1 MSTIASS
8 QSAPLN
14 PHGALSPTDE
24 KRLQQLEEQFDPEMR
39 FRPTA
44 PPATVIVKWLLIVLS
59 CFHYY
64 TAGFGLLQEITHR
77 GVHLAFVL
85 GLIFLV
91 FAVSHRSSEALSKHS
106 WLTPGGVPLVDWLL
120 GLCCVASVLYI
131 PYVFDDLAFRVGNPS
146 VTDVLFGSMLF
157 ISLLEATRRSMGWP
171 LPIIALVF
179 TAYAL
184 AGPVFPGLL
193 KHAGASWSQM
203 INHQYLTSQGI
214 YGVAVGVVATYV
226 FHFVLFGVMATR
238 IGLGQLFLDIASS
251 VAGRY
256 AGGPA
261 KVSVFGSGLFG
272 MLSGSSV
279 ANAVTVGSL
288 TIPAM
293 IRVGYKRHFA
303 AAVEAAASTGGQIT
317 PPVLGAAAFLMVE
330 FLNLPYQ
337 TIVAAAVVPAFMH
350 FFGVFMQ
357 VHFEAKR
364 YGLRGLTDKEMPK
377 LRESLRLRWPTL
389 IPLVLLISILVS
401 GRTPYLAAFVGI
413 TSCAIVGLTTHAQN
427 NQTKNWVLMVGLH
440 VLLIALSFVD
450 WGANSEFIKLGI
462 FAIGAAATVGLSRL
476 LKISGRI
483 SYGVLLE
490 ALETGAKYALAVGA
504 AAATVGIV
512 IGVVTLTG
520 VGFKIS
526 HIITSAANVLAGGV
540 ADLLPPAWVSLQSL
554 TLLAALIMTGLI
566 CILMGCGIPTTA
578 NYIIMVS
585 VAAPTL
591 VQLGV
596 EPLVAHFFVFY
607 YGVLADITPP
617 VALAA
622 YASAG
627 MAGSDPFKTGNT
639 AFRLGLGKVLVP
651 FVFVFSPSL
660 LLVAKGFNWYDF
672 VVTFT
677 GCILGITILAAGLS
691 KFFLVEMRRWEQVVC
706 VAAAILMVAPSLTAT
721 LVGVAM
727 VIPMLIRHLSVWRS
741 QPPTG

>member
-1 MSTIASS
+1 MTAATLLPDD
-8 QSAPLN
+8 Q
-14 PHGALSPTDE
+14 
-24 KRLQQLEEQFDPEMR
+24 KLQELEEQFDPEMR
-39 FRPTA
+39 FRPTM
-44 PPATVIVKWLLIVLS
+44 PPATQIVKWLLIALS

-85 GLIFLV
+85 GMIFLV
-91 FAVSHRSSEALSKHS
+91 FAFSASSADRSVKSSLLS
-106 WLTPGGVPLVDWLL
+106 PGGVPLVDWLL
-120 GLCCVASVLYI
+120 AGACAISVLYI
-131 PYVFDDLAFRVGNPS
+131 PYVFDDLMFRVGNPS
-146 VTDVLFGSMLF
+146 NMDVIMGSILF
-157 ISLLEATRRSMGWP
+157 ITLLEATRRSMGWP
-171 LPIIALVF
+171 LPLIAIGF
-179 TAYAL
+179 TVYAL
-184 AGPVFPGLL
+184 LGPYFPGLL
-193 KHAGASWSQM
+193 KHAGANWSMM

-238 IGLGQLFLDIASS
+238 IGLGQLFLDVASS
-251 VAGRY
+251 IAGRY

-261 KVSVFGSGLFG
+261 KVSVFGSALFG

-293 IRVGYKRHFA
+293 IRVGYKKHFA
-303 AAVEAAASTGGQIT
+303 AAVEAASSTGGQIT
-317 PPVLGAAAFLMVE
+317 PPVLGAAAFLMME
-330 FLNLPYQ
+330 FLNVPYQ
-337 TIVAAAVVPAFMH
+337 TIIAASIVPAFMH

-364 YGLRGLTDKEMPK
+364 YGLRGLTEDEMPR
-377 LRESLRLRWPTL
+377 LAESLKMRWPTL
-389 IPLVLLISILVS
+389 IPLALLISILVS

-413 TSCAIVGLTTHAQN
+413 SSCAIVGMSTRVSG
-427 NQTKNWVLMVGLH
+427 NQLRNWGLLVVMHLLLMT
-440 VLLIALSFVD
+440 IAFSDFGND
-450 WGANSEFIKLGI
+450 NSTIKLVL
-462 FAIGAAATVGLSRL
+462 FALALAVGAAAYAWAGVR
-476 LKISGRI
+476 GRI
-483 SYGVLLE
+483 EPHVLVE

-526 HIITSAANVLAGGV
+526 YIITQAAQSISAVMGGV
-540 ADLLPPAWVSLQSL
+540 IPSDWMSLNTL
-554 TLLAALIMTGLI
+554 TLLAALIMTGLV
-566 CILMGCGIPTTA
+566 CILMGCGVPTTA
-578 NYIIMVS
+578 TYIIMVT

-591 VQLGV
+591 VGLGV

-622 YASAG
+622 YAAAG

-639 AFRLGLGKVLVP
+639 AFRLGLAKALVP

-660 LLVAKGFNWYDF
+660 LLVAKGFTWESF
-672 VVTFT
+672 IITFT
-677 GCILGITILAAGLS
+677 GCIMGITLMAAALS
-691 KFFLVEMRRWEQVVC
+691 KFMLVEMKRWEQLSC
-706 VAAAILMVAPSLTAT
+706 LFAALLMIAPSLTAT
-721 LVGVAM
+721 LVGVAL
-727 VIPMLIRHLSVWRS
+727 VIPMAVNQWRRS
-741 QPPTG
+741 QMS

>member
-1 MSTIASS
+1 MNTPAISL
-8 QSAPLN
+8 P
-14 PHGALSPTDE
+14 DE
-24 KRLQQLEEQFDPEMR
+24 KNLQELEEKFDPEMR
-39 FRPTA
+39 FRPTV
-44 PPATVIVKWLLIVLS
+44 PPATQLVKWMLITLS

-77 GVHLAFVL
+77 GVHMAFVL
-85 GLIFLV
+85 SMIFLV
-91 FAVSHRSSEALSKHS
+91 FAGSKKTAATAPTNS
-106 WLTPGGVPLVDWLL
+106 WLTPGGVPLTDWLL
-120 GLCCVASVLYI
+120 GLCCAASVLYI
-131 PYVFDDLAFRVGNPS
+131 PIVFDDIAFRVGNPS
-146 VTDVLFGSMLF
+146 QWDVLFGTVLF
-157 ISLLEATRRSMGWP
+157 LTLLEATRRCMGWP
-171 LPIIALVF
+171 LPLIALGF
-179 TAYAL
+179 TAYSL
-184 AGPVFPGLL
+184 FGPIFPGLL
-193 KHAGASWSQM
+193 QHAGASWSLM

-226 FHFVLFGVMATR
+226 FHFVLFGVLATR
-238 IGLGQLFLDIASS
+238 VGLGQLFLDIAAS

-261 KVSVFGSGLFG
+261 KVSVFGSAMFG

-293 IRVGYKRHFA
+293 IRVGYQRHFA
-303 AAVEAAASTGGQIT
+303 AAVEAASSTGGQIT
-317 PPVLGAAAFLMVE
+317 PPVLGAAAFLMIE

-337 TIVAAAVVPAFMH
+337 TIIAAAVVPAFMH

-364 YGLRGLTDKEMPK
+364 YGLRGLTEEEMPK
-377 LRESLRLRWPTL
+377 LKASLKMRWPTL
-389 IPLVLLISILVS
+389 IPLFLLISILSS

-413 TSCAIVGLTTHAQN
+413 SSCAIVGLSTATQGN
-427 NQTKNWVLMVGLH
+427 TVKNWALMLGLH
-440 VLLIALSFVD
+440 GLLVAIAFGD
-450 WGANSEFIKLGI
+450 YGEYNAQIKLALFAVAVLTEITVSKFAGI
-462 FAIGAAATVGLSRL
+462 TGRLNHAALV
-476 LKISGRI
+476 
-483 SYGVLLE
+483 E
-490 ALETGAKYALAVGA
+490 AFETGAKYALAVGA

-526 HIITSAANVLAGGV
+526 FIITSAAQSMAGG
-540 ADLLPPAWVSLQSL
+540 LAWVIPAAMASPQAL
-554 TLLAALIMTGLI
+554 TLLCALIMTGVV

-622 YASAG
+622 YAAAG

-639 AFRLGLGKVLVP
+639 AFRLGMAKALVP

-660 LLVAKGFNWYDF
+660 LLVAKGFTWYDF

-677 GCILGITILAAGLS
+677 GCVLGITMLAAALS
-691 KFFLVEMRRWEQVVC
+691 KYFLVEMKRWEQYLC
-706 VAAAILMVAPSLTAT
+706 FAAALLLIAPGLTPT
-721 LVGVAM
+721 LIGAALA
-727 VIPMLIRHLSVWRS
+727 IPMVLRHVRALRLV
-741 QPPTG
+741 PKMA

>member
-1 MSTIASS
+1 MSTAT
-8 QSAPLN
+8 
-14 PHGALSPTDE
+14 ALPDD
-24 KRLQQLEEQFDPEMR
+24 KKLQELEEKFDPEMR
-39 FRPTA
+39 FRPTV
-44 PPATVIVKWLLIVLS
+44 PPALQLVKWLLIVLS

-64 TAGFGLLQEITHR
+64 TAGFGLLQETTHR
-77 GVHLAFVL
+77 GVHMAFVL

-91 FAVSHRSSEALSKHS
+91 FAGSKKAAAAAPANRL
-106 WLTPGGVPLVDWLL
+106 LTPGGVPLADWLL
-120 GLCCVASVLYI
+120 AFCCAASVLYI
-131 PYVFDDLAFRVGNPS
+131 PWVFNDLAFRVGNPS
-146 VTDVLFGSMLF
+146 NIDVVFGSILF
-157 ISLLEATRRSMGWP
+157 VTLLEATRRSMGWP
-171 LPIIALVF
+171 LPLIALGF

-184 AGPVFPGLL
+184 AGPIFPGLL
-193 KHAGASWSQM
+193 QHAGASWAQM

-226 FHFVLFGVMATR
+226 FHFVLFGVLATR
-238 IGLGQLFLDIASS
+238 VGLGQLFLDIAAS

-261 KVSVFGSGLFG
+261 KISVFGSAMFG

-293 IRVGYKRHFA
+293 IRVGYQRHFA
-303 AAVEAAASTGGQIT
+303 AAVEAASSTGGQIT
-317 PPVLGAAAFLMVE
+317 PPVLGAAAFLMIE
-330 FLNLPYQ
+330 FLNVPYQ
-337 TIVAAAVVPAFMH
+337 TIIAAAVVPAFMH

-364 YGLRGLTDKEMPK
+364 YGLRGLTEEEMPK
-377 LRESLRLRWPTL
+377 LKTSFKMRWPTL
-389 IPLVLLISILVS
+389 IPLFLLISILAS

-413 TSCAIVGLTTHAQN
+413 SSCAIVGISTATEGNTA
-427 NQTKNWVLMVGLH
+427 KNWGLMLVLHGL
-440 VLLIALSFVD
+440 LLGIAFGDYGNQNLQ
-450 WGANSEFIKLGI
+450 IKLAL
-462 FAIGAAATVGLSRL
+462 FAIGVVLAVAVDRFVGVQGRLSHAALV
-476 LKISGRI
+476 
-483 SYGVLLE
+483 E
-490 ALETGAKYALAVGA
+490 AFETGAKYALAVGA

-526 HIITSAANVLAGGV
+526 FIITGAAQTMAAGMMAVIPEALASA
-540 ADLLPPAWVSLQSL
+540 QSL
-554 TLLAALIMTGLI
+554 TLLCALIMTGAV

-578 NYIIMVS
+578 NYIIMVT

-622 YASAG
+622 YAAAG

-639 AFRLGLGKVLVP
+639 AFRLGMAKVLVP

-672 VVTFT
+672 VITFT
-677 GCILGITILAAGLS
+677 GCVLGITVLAAALS
-691 KFFLVEMRRWEQVVC
+691 KFFLVEMTRWEQYLCVC
-706 VAAAILMVAPSLTAT
+706 AALLLIAPGLIPT
-721 LVGVAM
+721 LVGAAM
-727 VIPMLIRHLSVWRS
+727 TLPVLLRQLAAWRLPQTRPS
-741 QPPTG
+741 T

>member
-1 MSTIASS
+1 MTAATILPDD
-8 QSAPLN
+8 Q
-14 PHGALSPTDE
+14 
-24 KRLQQLEEQFDPEMR
+24 KLQELEEKFDPEMR
-39 FRPTA
+39 FRPTL
-44 PPATVIVKWLLIVLS
+44 PPATQIVKWLLIALS

-64 TAGFGLLQEITHR
+64 TAGFGLLQEVTHR

-85 GLIFLV
+85 GMIFLV
-91 FAVSHRSSEALSKHS
+91 FAFSASSADRSVKSSL
-106 WLTPGGVPLVDWLL
+106 LNPGGVPLVDWLL
-120 GLCCVASVLYI
+120 AGACALSVLYI
-131 PYVFDDLAFRVGNPS
+131 PYVFDDLMFRVGNPS
-146 VTDVLFGSMLF
+146 NMDVIMGSILF
-157 ISLLEATRRSMGWP
+157 ITLLEATRRSMGWP
-171 LPIIALVF
+171 LPLIAIGF
-179 TAYAL
+179 TVYAL
-184 AGPVFPGLL
+184 LGPYFPGLL
-193 KHAGASWSQM
+193 KHAGANWSMM

-238 IGLGQLFLDIASS
+238 IGLGQLFLDVAST

-261 KVSVFGSGLFG
+261 KVSVFGSALFG

-293 IRVGYKRHFA
+293 IRVGYKKHFA
-303 AAVEAAASTGGQIT
+303 AAVEAASSTGGQIT
-317 PPVLGAAAFLMVE
+317 PPVLGAAAFLMIE
-330 FLNLPYQ
+330 FLNVPYQ
-337 TIVAAAVVPAFMH
+337 TIVAASVVPAFMH

-364 YGLRGLTDKEMPK
+364 YGLRGLTEEEMPR
-377 LRESLRLRWPTL
+377 LRESMQMRWPTL

-413 TSCAIVGLTTHAQN
+413 SSCAIVGMTTRVSG
-427 NQTKNWVLMVGLH
+427 NQLKNWG
-440 VLLIALSFVD
+440 LLIVMHILLMTIAFSDFGNENSTIKVVLFVV
-450 WGANSEFIKLGI
+450 AVIT
-462 FAIGAAATVGLSRL
+462 GAAAYIWGGVR
-476 LKISGRI
+476 GRI
-483 SYGVLLE
+483 EPHVLVE

-526 HIITSAANVLAGGV
+526 YIITQAAQSMSAFMSVWIP
-540 ADLLPPAWVSLQSL
+540 ADWASLNTL
-554 TLLAALIMTGLI
+554 TLLAALVMTGLV
-566 CILMGCGIPTTA
+566 CILMGCGVPTTA
-578 NYIIMVS
+578 TYIIMVT

-591 VQLGV
+591 VGLGV

-622 YASAG
+622 YAAAG

-639 AFRLGLGKVLVP
+639 AFRLGLAKALVP

-660 LLVAKGFNWYDF
+660 LLVAKGFTWESF
-672 VVTFT
+672 IITFT
-677 GCILGITILAAGLS
+677 GCVMGITLMAASLS
-691 KFFLVEMRRWEQVVC
+691 KFMLVEMKRWEQLSC
-706 VAAAILMVAPSLTAT
+706 LFAALLMIAPSLTAT
-721 LVGVAM
+721 LVGVAL
-727 VIPMLIRHLSVWRS
+727 VIPMMVNQWRRLK
-741 QPPTG
+741 QTEL